1 MNKQIKLIGLYAV
14 MSIAVIFSACNSN
27 ETDGTDETETTGTTA
42 MVEETPVVEEVA
54 PEVTVSPN
62 DEMVNDIKMWI
73 ASGTGMKTITLNAIS
88 WEGEEISAEGRA
100 QLDAIA
106 ALLEAN
112 PTLKVEIQGHT
123 AKKGTK
129 MEESAAKVASKTRAL
144 WTKGKLVIGH
154 DAVAK
159 NLTTKGYGSEK
170 PMEGVDPSD
179 ESQKRIT
186 IELSK

>member
-1 MNKQIKLIGLYAV
+1 ML
-14 MSIAVIFSACNSN
+14 
-27 ETDGTDETETTGTTA
+27 
-42 MVEETPVVEEVA
+42 EETAVVEEVA
-54 PEVTVSPN
+54 PEVTVGPN

-88 WEGEEISAEGRA
+88 WEDEEISAEGRA

-112 PTLKVEIQGHT
+112 PNLKAEIQGHT
-123 AKKGTK
+123 PRKGSK

-159 NLTTKGYGSEK
+159 NLTTKGYGSDK
-170 PMEGVDPSD
+170 PLEGIDPAD
-179 ESQKRIT
+179 DRQKRIV